1 MKRAAEFTPQKL
13 EYLKLLA
20 KQYPTVQQASTEII
34 NLRAIQNLPKATE
47 HFISDVH
54 GEFEAFQHIL
64 NSASGVVREKIDDL
78 LGASVPRSDRDQL
91 ATLIYYPEEKLE
103 EIERETEDMRE
114 WYRITFHR
122 LIDLCCLVSAKYTRS
137 KVRKAMP
144 KDYAYI
150 IDELIHTH
158 FEQNETDKR
167 GYYENIINTII
178 DLDRASNF
186 LIQLCEL
193 IKRLAVDHLHL
204 VGDIFDR
211 GPGADVIMDALMEYH
226 SVDIQW
232 GNHDILWMGAAS
244 GSRTLVAT
252 VLANS
257 LRYNNLEVIETG
269 YGISLRPLS
278 VFADEVYRKCDV
290 SRFQVKIAKE
300 DEGSFSERD
309 KLLAARMHKAIT
321 MILFKLE
328 GQKIRR
334 NPSFHM
340 DDRLLLDKVD
350 YQNKTVEI
358 DGVTCP
364 MLDTD
369 FPTVDPKDPYA
380 LTPQEDALI
389 NTLTRSFRHSEKLQ
403 RHVRFLYS
411 KGSLYR
417 VYNGN
422 LLFHG
427 CIPMAADGRLLSFS
441 VGCKDLSGKEFLD
454 YADLT
459 ARRAYYNRPG
469 SPERQFGMDFLWW
482 LWCGRNSPIFG
493 RDRMTTFERR
503 FVEDE
508 STHTETK
515 NAYYTLY
522 NDPAV
527 CEGIL
532 REFGLEES
540 HSHIINGHVPVK
552 SRKGESPV
560 KGGGRLIVIDGGFCK
575 AYQKTTGIAGYT
587 LIYNSACFRLV
598 AHQPFAGREEAIR
611 KNWDITSTSQI
622 FDRLERRATIHDTD
636 NGRRMQDQVDDLLD
650 LLRAYRSGAIVES
663 HKT

>member
-64 NSASGVVREKIDDL
+64 SSASGVVREKIDDL

-350 YQNKTVEI
+350 YQNRTVEI
-358 DGVTCP
+358 NGVTCP

-389 NTLTRSFRHSEKLQ
+389 STLTRSFRHSEKLQ